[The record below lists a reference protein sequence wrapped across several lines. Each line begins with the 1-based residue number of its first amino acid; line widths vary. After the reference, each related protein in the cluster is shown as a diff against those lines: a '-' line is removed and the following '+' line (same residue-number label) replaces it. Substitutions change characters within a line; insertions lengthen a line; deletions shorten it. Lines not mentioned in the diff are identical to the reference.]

1 MATTSAT
8 SSIVASLGAGS
19 GIDFAG
25 LAENLATAQFAAR
38 RDRNVTRAETVDR
51 QISAASTLKN
61 SLLQLSSS
69 IADRV
74 RSGDLSRQPV
84 IANPAAAAVSRGSG
98 SGSGSY
104 ALEVTRLA
112 TQQILASPP
121 IASATTPAGTGSLT
135 FRFGTVAGSTFAED
149 ATHPPA
155 TVTIASSATL
165 ADVAKA
171 INTAGIGISAY
182 VANGT
187 DGARLMLKGQDGTTN
202 GFTLE
207 ATETPGAEGL
217 AALAW
222 TPAAAP
228 ERLLG
233 VAQDAAFKLDGL
245 AMTRPSNSIAGLVP
259 GLDLTLTGTNTGAP
273 TTIGFSDPATAVSG
287 FMSDLVSALNEI
299 AAELNTQTNPLSGE
313 LARDGGARAMRQG
326 LSQLAGT
333 IVIPGAVAGE
343 PATLADL
350 GLAIT
355 RDGTF
360 RLDSER
366 LAATQKASPSGVA
379 AMFTTGLY
387 GIHASFD
394 KLARKLTSAGDT
406 GSLSGSIARLTAR
419 KAELAKE
426 STRLTEAQEASRA
439 RLATRFAGTEGRVSA
454 SKSTLSFLQN
464 QIAMWTSKGD

>member
-1 MATTSAT
+1 M
-8 SSIVASLGAGS
+8 
-19 GIDFAG
+19 
-25 LAENLATAQFAAR
+25 
-38 RDRNVTRAETVDR
+38 
-51 QISAASTLKN
+51 
-61 SLLQLSSS
+61 
-69 IADRV
+69 
-74 RSGDLSRQPV
+74 
-84 IANPAAAAVSRGSG
+84 
-98 SGSGSY
+98 
-104 ALEVTRLA
+104 
-112 TQQILASPP
+112 
-121 IASATTPAGTGSLT
+121 
-135 FRFGTVAGSTFAED
+135 AGSTFAED
-149 ATHPPA
+149 TAHPPA
-155 TVTIASSATL
+155 TVTIAGGATL

-187 DGARLMLKGQDGTTN
+187 DGARLMLKGQDGTAS

-217 AALAW
+217 GTLAW

-228 ERLLG
+228 GRLLG
-233 VAQDAAFKLDGL
+233 AAQDAAFKLDGL

-273 TTIGFSDPATAVSG
+273 TTIGFSDPAAAVSG

-299 AAELNTQTNPLSGE
+299 AAELNAQTNPLSGE
-313 LARDGGARAMRQG
+313 LARDSGARAMRQR

-333 IVIPGAVAGE
+333 IVMPGAAAGG

-366 LAATQKASPSGVA
+366 LTATQKASPGGVA

-419 KAELAKE
+419 KADLTRE
-426 STRLTEAQEASRA
+426 SSRLTEAQEASRA
-439 RLATRFAGTEGRVSA
+439 QLAARFSGTEGRISA

-464 QIAMWTSKGD
+464 QIAMWTAKGD